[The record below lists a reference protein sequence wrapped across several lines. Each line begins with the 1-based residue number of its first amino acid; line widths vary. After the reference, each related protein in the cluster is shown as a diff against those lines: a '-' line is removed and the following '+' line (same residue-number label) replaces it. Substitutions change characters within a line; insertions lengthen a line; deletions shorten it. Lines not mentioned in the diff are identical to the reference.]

1 MDYVLVGN
9 CLIVGTTIVVVGA
22 GIYYLIKKVL
32 EPDGPII
39 TTCKETDTI
48 KMSDIGEWLKTLDVD
63 MEDFGKIRRIFVVKN
78 LDVNTP
84 DINLTDE
91 IKEKLSN
98 STDKVVVAFVLSDMN
113 QNTKNAVVVIGKSIE
128 EKFEKILKKEVTEIN
143 LN

>member
-1 MDYVLVGN
+1 MDYALVGN

-22 GIYYLIKKVL
+22 GIYYLIKKAR
-32 EPDGPII
+32 ETNGYII
-39 TTCKETDTI
+39 TCKETDTI

-63 MEDFGKIRRIFVVKN
+63 MEDFGKTRRIFVVKN

-84 DINLTDE
+84 GIDLTDE